1 MATITIQVEDD
12 LARRM
17 EESARRAHQS
27 VSEWVEE
34 RIKPAANQLASA
46 AEPVADET
54 HLGLDD
60 FPRFAETKLKQDRLS
75 RDVIYDERGC

>member
-27 VSEWVEE
+27 VSEWVKE
-34 RIKPAANQLASA
+34 RIHPAASPLPNGE
-46 AEPVADET
+46 EPVADQT

-60 FPRFAETKLKQDRLS
+60 FPRFAETQLKMERLS
-75 RDVIYDERGC
+75 RDVIYDERGR

>member
-27 VSEWVEE
+27 VSEWVQE
-34 RIKPAANQLASA
+34 RVKPATDRAANNDELVAS
-46 AEPVADET
+46 ET

-60 FPRFAETKLKQDRLS
+60 FPRFTACMQTQNSLS
-75 RDVIYDERGC
+75 RDVIYDERGR

>member
-27 VSEWVEE
+27 LSDWVKE
-34 RIKPAANQLASA
+34 RVMPVTTKVTSA
-46 AEPVADET
+46 VEPVADQT

-75 RDVIYDERGC
+75 RDVIYDERGR

>member
-27 VSEWVEE
+27 LSDWVQE
-34 RIKPAANQLASA
+34 RIQPAANHLVNED
-46 AEPVADET
+46 EPVANET

-60 FPRFAETKLKQDRLS
+60 FPRFAETKLKLDRLS
-75 RDVIYDERGC
+75 RDVIYDERGR